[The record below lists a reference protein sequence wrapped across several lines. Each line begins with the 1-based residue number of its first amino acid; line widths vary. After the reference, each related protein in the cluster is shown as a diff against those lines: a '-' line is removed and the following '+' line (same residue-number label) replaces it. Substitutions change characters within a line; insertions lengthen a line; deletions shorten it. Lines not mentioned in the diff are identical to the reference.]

1 MKKLNYLN
9 VLFIFALVFGG
20 LMANAE
26 EGSGD
31 YDKVYKE
38 RQKIERN
45 ILKDR
50 VERKKPLRV
59 EDEDGK
65 PLRPIKE
72 EDRVKIE
79 NRIGDRKEKI
89 DDKIE
94 KLKEKRESL
103 SDKWKIKAEGRLQ
116 AGIERLTKIIVRL
129 EARIAKIDS
138 QSGNTTRAKENIAKA
153 KANLEQARAKIAE
166 IKIIQNTVV
175 DNADDS
181 VDIEESDDIDDNE
194 DDVNDD
200 SKKDLGQDEMVK
212 KIMPKAQEVQKLL
225 KSAHKNLVD
234 AVKALK
240 EDNRNPKAEVK
251 TDNNGDDSTSSD
263 ENN

>member
-1 MKKLNYLN
+1 M
-9 VLFIFALVFGG
+9 
-20 LMANAE
+20 
-26 EGSGD
+26 
-31 YDKVYKE
+31 
-38 RQKIERN
+38 
-45 ILKDR
+45 
-50 VERKKPLRV
+50 PLGV
-59 EDEDGK
+59 S
-65 PLRPIKE
+65 LRPVDSLITKPNL
-72 EDRVKIE
+72 
-79 NRIGDRKEKI
+79 NRNGSICVSI
-89 DDKIE
+89 
-94 KLKEKRESL
+94 LF
-103 SDKWKIKAEGRLQ
+103 
-116 AGIERLTKIIVRL
+116 
-129 EARIAKIDS
+129 
-138 QSGNTTRAKENIAKA
+138 SGSPSS
-153 KANLEQARAKIAE
+153 
-166 IKIIQNTVV
+166 
-175 DNADDS
+175 DDS